1 MCVRIHQWSHLD
13 PVFCLFACKILFFCL
28 FLITDSV
35 LLLVLYV
42 FRFSVFYDSVLVGC
56 MFLKIY
62 QFLQGCPVCYYM
74 IFHSS
79 IFWFILCICMVSS
92 SLLSFVFLITWNFLF
107 FLVTVVK
114 SLSILF
120 KKIGCSIACCLISMS
135 VWYFHSLP
143 VIHF

>member
-1 MCVRIHQWSHLD
+1 MKPSGPRCFVHL
-13 PVFCLFACKILFFCL
+13 LIKYYFF

-35 LLLVLYV
+35 LLLVMYV

-79 IFWFILCICMVSS
+79 IFWFILCIYMVSS
-92 SLLSFVFLITWNFLF
+92 SLLSFVFLITWNFFF
-107 FLVTVVK
+107 FLVTLVK
-114 SLSILF
+114 SLSIF
-120 KKIGCSIACCLISMS
+120 IRKKISCSIACCLISMS
-135 VWYFHSLP
+135 VWYFHFLP